1 MNEEKFVDIDG
12 IRTRYFE
19 QGSGEALL
27 LVHGG
32 TFGQSDNID
41 CADNW
46 DLNWDSFARSFHVY
60 AVDKI
65 GQGFTHNPPEEDYT
79 IEAVVRHAYGFL
91 RAMGIERVSLV
102 GHSRG
107 GYLVTRLTMQHPELV
122 KALVVV
128 DSSSA
133 SPHLDDNAGLLAV
146 KSEHRKKLLAG
157 VPEPL
162 LSKESIRWV
171 TQQFSISDDHITES
185 WLSIRERV
193 AQQAQNAE
201 AVKAMKRLEKDLFL
215 PGMLKQKEET
225 LNWIKEGGLQ
235 TPTLLVWGYNDPT
248 AILGRGMKLFDLV
261 TSSAPRSQMHIFN
274 RAGHY
279 SYREHPEDFV
289 RVVTDFIAGTS
300 N

>member
-19 QGSGEALL
+19 QGSGETLL

-41 CADNW
+41 CANNW
-46 DLNWDSFARSFHVY
+46 DLNWNSFARSFHVY
-60 AVDKI
+60 
-65 GQGFTHNPPEEDYT
+65 
-79 IEAVVRHAYGFL
+79 GFL
-91 RAMGIERVSLV
+91 QTMGIERVSLV

-107 GYLVTRLTMQHPELV
+107 GYLVTRLTMEHPELV
-122 KALVVV
+122 KALIIV

-146 KSEHRKKLLAG
+146 KSEQRKKLLAD
-157 VPEPL
+157 VPKPL
-162 LSKESIRWV
+162 LSKESIGWV
-171 TQQFSISDDHITES
+171 TQQFSISADHITES
-185 WLSIRERV
+185 WLSVRERI
-193 AQQAQNAE
+193 AQQDQNAE
-201 AVKAMKRLEKDLFL
+201 AVQAMKRLEKDLFL

-248 AILGRGMKLFDLV
+248 AIIGRGMKLFDLV
-261 TSSAPRSQMHIFN
+261 TSSASRSQMHIFN

-289 RVVTDFIAGTS
+289 RVVAEFIAGTS